1 MSGVQQREVSEADDG
16 MRLDR
21 WFKQH
26 FPSLGFGRLQKLVRT
41 GQVRVDGGR
50 VKTSARLEQGQSVRV
65 PPLPDDESGAAKTG
79 PKVRRKIDVTSADRA
94 ALRNLVLY
102 QDDDVIA
109 INKPAGLAVQGGA
122 KTERH
127 LDGMLDALKFGA
139 PEAPRLVHR
148 LDKDT
153 SGVLLLA
160 RSRASAAILSK
171 TLQKREAE
179 KLYWAL
185 VIGTPRPSDGIIDAP
200 LIKTARG
207 GKERVHVAEDDDPG
221 QHAQTIFDTL
231 DYAGG
236 RIAWLALQPVTGRT
250 HQIRAHTA
258 ALGHPIVG
266 DGKYGGADAHPG
278 PPIARQLHLHA
289 RALRVPHPKHGV
301 LSIDA
306 PLPAHMAATW
316 DFLGFDTSRAPVMLT
331 DEAGT

>member
-1 MSGVQQREVSEADDG
+1 MSGVQQRVVVNADEG

-21 WFKQH
+21 WFKQY
-26 FPSLGFGRLQKLVRT
+26 FPTLGFGQLQKLVRT

-50 VKTSARLEQGQSVRV
+50 AKTSTRLEEGQSIRV
-65 PPLPDDESGAAKTG
+65 PPLPEQPDGDPAA
-79 PKVRRKIDVTSADRA
+79 PKVRRTIDMTADDRA
-94 ALRNLVLY
+94 ALRDLVLY
-102 QDDDVIA
+102 RDDEVIA

-122 KTERH
+122 KTDRH
-127 LDGMLDALKFGA
+127 LDGMLSALKFGS
-139 PEAPRLVHR
+139 PDTPRLVHR

-160 RSRASAAILSK
+160 RTRASAAILSK

-200 LIKTARG
+200 LVKKGMDGRE
-207 GKERVHVAEDDDPG
+207 KVHVAGEDDTG
-221 QHAQTIFDTL
+221 QHAQTIYDTL
-231 DYAGG
+231 DRAGA

-250 HQIRAHTA
+250 HQIRAHAA

-266 DGKYGGADAHPG
+266 DGKYGGAEAHPG

-289 RALRVPHPKHGV
+289 RTLRVPHPKRGIIQV
-301 LSIDA
+301 DA
-306 PLPAHMAATW
+306 PVPNHMADTMR
-316 DFLGFDTSRAPVMLT
+316 FLGFDANVEPELLTGKSR
-331 DEAGT
+331 

>member
-1 MSGVQQREVSEADDG
+1 MSGVQQRPVVAADDG

-21 WFKQH
+21 WFKQY
-26 FPSLGFGRLQKLVRT
+26 FPTLGFGQLQKLVRT

-50 VKTSARLEQGQSVRV
+50 VKTSTRLEEGQSVRV
-65 PPLPDDESGAAKTG
+65 PPLPEKSGDG
-79 PKVRRKIDVTSADRA
+79 PGLKSRRSIETTSAERA
-94 ALRNLVLY
+94 ALRDLVLY
-102 QDDDVIA
+102 QDDEVIA
-109 INKPAGLAVQGGA
+109 LNKPAGLAVQGGA

-127 LDGMLDALKFGA
+127 LDGMLDALKLGA

-153 SGVLLLA
+153 SGVLVLA
-160 RSRASAAILSK
+160 RTRAVAAILSK

-200 LIKTARG
+200 LIKKGMDGRE
-207 GKERVHVAEDDDPG
+207 KVHVAGAEDQG
-221 QHAQTIFDTL
+221 QNAQTIYDTL
-231 DYAGG
+231 DHAGG
-236 RIAWLALQPVTGRT
+236 RMAWLALQPVTGRT

-278 PPIARQLHLHA
+278 SPIARKLHLHA
-289 RALRVPHPKHGV
+289 RALRVPHPRRGV
-301 LSIDA
+301 LEVQA
-306 PLPAHMAATW
+306 PLPEHMT
-316 DFLGFDTSRAPVMLT
+316 DTMTFLGFDPEQTPEFLT
-331 DEAGT
+331 GKPS